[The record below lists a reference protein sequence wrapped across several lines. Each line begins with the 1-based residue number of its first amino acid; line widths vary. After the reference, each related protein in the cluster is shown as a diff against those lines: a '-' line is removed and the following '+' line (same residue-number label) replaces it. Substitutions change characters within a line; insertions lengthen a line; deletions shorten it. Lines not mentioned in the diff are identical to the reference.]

1 MFDEYYLRACFD
13 NAWIALKNSVDDGE
27 AISPICSIIYSS
39 VGLYPIKEKDEKR
52 HLYYYHKRAG
62 SKWKISD
69 TDLFR
74 LIGWIDGD
82 DSESERELFWKC
94 FRDLNTYARDCL
106 ITRFDV
112 QIGEENLETLKA
124 KRINCNDR
132 RELTDD

>member
-39 VGLYPIKEKDEKR
+39 VGLYPIKEKDEKDV
-52 HLYYYHKRAG
+52 LYYHKRAG

-69 TDLFR
+69 IDLFK
-74 LIGWIDGD
+74 IICWIDLSSD
-82 DSESERELFWKC
+82 KNEQDLFWKC

-112 QIGEENLETLKA
+112 QIGEENLKTLKA
-124 KRINCNDR
+124 KGINCNDR
-132 RELTDD
+132 KGAIQ